1 VWTGARAVGRRATP
15 AGAATRSSL
24 IAHRRR
30 QAARSRPGGEYGRS
44 YRMTTT
50 IEDMILQIDAL
61 GAPIR
66 LEYVRGKLK
75 SYVERAPHI

>member
-1 VWTGARAVGRRATP
+1 
-15 AGAATRSSL
+15 
-24 IAHRRR
+24 
-30 QAARSRPGGEYGRS
+30 
-44 YRMTTT
+44 MTTT

-61 GAPIR
+61 GTPIR